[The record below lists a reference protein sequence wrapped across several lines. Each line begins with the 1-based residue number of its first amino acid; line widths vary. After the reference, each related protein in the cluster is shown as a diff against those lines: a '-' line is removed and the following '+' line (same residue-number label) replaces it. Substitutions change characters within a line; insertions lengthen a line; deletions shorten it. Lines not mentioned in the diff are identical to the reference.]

1 MPSPMLTLIERNRW
15 ENYQPMMD
23 RLALWQGWPLLLE
36 KLRRLNWDALYES
49 PIHGPGHIER
59 TMVHGAFCAM
69 EEPLGM
75 EDTAL
80 LLECCAYHDVGRIN
94 DRRDDLHGQRAA
106 EQLARLTG
114 REGEELVMMMA
125 AVDAHSRPEVQLEP
139 TLERYQPVDYRRCL
153 VLAQLLKDA
162 DGLDRVRIWDLD
174 VRHLRREAS
183 RAREGFAEYLF
194 QQYQAE
200 IHASTTPPFPQ
211 ELLDELAAKKA
222 GRNQR

>member
-1 MPSPMLTLIERNRW
+1 MPSPMLALIERNQW
-15 ENYQPMMD
+15 ELYQPMMD

-36 KLRRLNWDALYES
+36 KLQGLNWGALYES
-49 PIHGPGHIER
+49 SIHGPGHIER

-94 DRRDDLHGQRAA
+94 DVRDDLHGQRAA
-106 EQLARLTG
+106 KQLARLTG

-125 AVDAHSRPEVQLEP
+125 AVDAHSRSEFQLEP
-139 TLERYQPVDYRRCL
+139 TLERYRPADYRRCL

-174 VRHLRREAS
+174 VSRLRRAAS

-194 QQYQAE
+194 QRYQAE

-211 ELLDELAAKKA
+211 KLLDKLAAKKA